1 GAAEGAAE
9 GAAGG
14 AVGNA
19 AEGAVGNAAEGAAG
33 KAAEDAIGLVG
44 SAARSIIKNIISV
57 ARSITEGVVSV
68 SKNAASGTED
78 VVKVVVGVGSISRV
92 YDIGDGYVEKEYNG
106 SVDKQHQ
113 SRLIS
118 AKNNVNGFD
127 RMYGKGAGE
136 LIIHE
141 RNGVLSVSA
150 KLIKIE
156 GYALNNIQS
165 ISSNDLL
172 NEMKSAIEDNDI
184 STQLANSLQKKG
196 ITHHDI
202 NKGNI
207 IYDNKEFFILDFD
220 SANILPEGEM
230 VSLQQTEAMK
240 NKFEYVFSDVLRD
253 IKKKLSEH
261 DTDSLKK
268 SSDIGGINFDKTM
281 VKLNLREWNE
291 LPSHNVKPPKI
302 DSEENEIPQIWPS
315 TGMHDGIDANID
327 VGVGCMETVTDS
339 TTILSTGGLSDCS
352 ALIVLSDWNAVSY
365 GSRTL
370 VHLNGSNVSFGLK
383 YGADASG
390 LISELRNKIVG
401 GGKVILVGGDQSQ
414 SDMSL
419 SFIIAQTNKLGEK
432 PLYELVSTL
441 GISLTIA
448 SSAQVT
454 VYPDGTFNLGDIED
468 RRGVLTKENVSDIL
482 SYVRILE
489 PELQPDA
496 NPS

>member
-1 GAAEGAAE
+1 
-9 GAAGG
+9 
-14 AVGNA
+14 
-19 AEGAVGNAAEGAAG
+19 
-33 KAAEDAIGLVG
+33 
-44 SAARSIIKNIISV
+44 
-57 ARSITEGVVSV
+57 
-68 SKNAASGTED
+68 
-78 VVKVVVGVGSISRV
+78 
-92 YDIGDGYVEKEYNG
+92 
-106 SVDKQHQ
+106 
-113 SRLIS
+113 
-118 AKNNVNGFD
+118 
-127 RMYGKGAGE
+127 MYGKGAGE